1 MTINELAKTRFDLTC
16 RRNNLRLDYAEA
28 KKKAR
33 DYYNEHLL
41 PAEKSSTIS
50 DEEMDAIYDTY
61 ENLSI
66 NEALLEKQIDIA
78 DEAIEALSQAEAA
91 LAMAKVEGIWREE

>member
-1 MTINELAKTRFDLTC
+1 MTISEMRKTCLELIG

-28 KKKAR
+28 RKKSR

-66 NEALLEKQIDIA
+66 NGALLEKQIDIV
-78 DEAIEALSQAEAA
+78 DEAIEALIKAEAA
-91 LAMAKVEGIWREE
+91 LAAAKVEGIWREG

>member
-1 MTINELAKTRFDLTC
+1 MTINELTKARFELTG

-33 DYYNEHLL
+33 DYYDGHLL

-61 ENLSI
+61 ESLCI
-66 NEALLEKQIDIA
+66 GEALLEKQIDIA
-78 DEAIEALSQAEAA
+78 DEAIEALGKAEEA
-91 LAMAKVEGIWREE
+91 LAAAKAERMWREE